1 MINDLLYVKAL
12 SLATKNQEGQKDK
25 AGEDYMNH
33 PKRVAEK
40 CQSLDEKVTA
50 LLHDVIEDT
59 DITTNDLKDLGFPH
73 YIIESILSV
82 TKRENEDYMDFILR
96 SKPYIIGRNVQIQYV
111 LYTMDINRFSCITY
125 ECLPSLPQYSTAF
138 RVLIVI
144 ITS

>member
-12 SLATKNQEGQKDK
+12 SLATKTHEGQKDK
-25 AGEDYMNH
+25 AGEDYINH

-59 DITTNDLKDLGFPH
+59 DITTNDLKDLGFPQ
-73 YIIESILSV
+73 YIIDSILSV

-96 SKPYIIGRNVQIQYV
+96 SKSNIIGRNVKIQD
-111 LYTMDINRFSCITY
+111 LLDNMDLNRLSVDRK
-125 ECLPSLPQYSTAF
+125 STRLNSSHIQQA
-138 RVLIVI
+138 RM
-144 ITS
+144 SSSA

>member
-12 SLATKNQEGQKDK
+12 SLATKTHEGQKDK
-25 AGEDYMNH
+25 AGEDYINH

-59 DITTNDLKDLGFPH
+59 DITTNDLKDLGFPQ
-73 YIIESILSV
+73 YIIDSILSV

-96 SKPYIIGRNVQIQYV
+96 SKSNIIGRNVKIQD
-111 LYTMDINRFSCITY
+111 LLDNMDLNRLSVVTDKDLKRLQKYIA
-125 ECLPSLPQYSTAF
+125 SL
-138 RVLIVI
+138 RVLI
-144 ITS
+144 

>member
-12 SLATKNQEGQKDK
+12 SLATKTHEGQKDK
-25 AGEDYMNH
+25 AGEDYINH

-59 DITTNDLKDLGFPH
+59 DITTNDLKDLGFPQ
-73 YIIESILSV
+73 YIIDSILSV

-96 SKPYIIGRNVQIQYV
+96 SKSNIIGRNVKIQD
-111 LYTMDINRFSCITY
+111 LLDNMDLNRLSVVTDKDLKRLQKYIAA
-125 ECLPSLPQYSTAF
+125 L
-138 RVLIVI
+138 RVLI
-144 ITS
+144 